1 MKMIPMSVTCSR
13 DVTKYWL
20 SRAKINQPSYN
31 VQKST
36 AALKTSKEI
45 IKSLKNKKFSKV
57 D

>member
-1 MKMIPMSVTCSR
+1 MSVTCSR